1 MQLKYWRCWRCSYK
15 IERRKK
21 KVEGKGKEKGRK
33 RKERKWNEKKRKE
46 RKGNEKKFGKKMHE
60 KRIFAHG
67 VEWFLGQNLRKFWKE

>member
-1 MQLKYWRCWRCSYK
+1 LRVREK
-15 IERRKK
+15 RK
-21 KVEGKGKEKGRK
+21 EGKEKKG
-33 RKERKWNEKKRKE
+33 NGMKRKE